1 MERMSAAI
9 GLHYLAP
16 DEFERFLFPRKSHL
30 LGAVVFGERPELAD
44 PGCPFAWIDIPA
56 LDRDCVIEAWTSGQ
70 PVVREDWAGVET
82 TRNEDVLFGCIR
94 VDAQA
99 DLDESACRAYC
110 SIFDAIDRIGYSH
123 LVRVWH
129 YFPRIN
135 ATADGLERYRC
146 FNIGRHDAFLSR
158 GRTFEQHAPAACALG
173 SRSGPLTIYF
183 LAGREPGRP
192 VANPRQWAPHR
203 YPASHGPRGPVFSRG
218 MVARS
223 GGESWLFVSGTAS
236 IVGHETLHAGNADA
250 QAGETMRNLLAV
262 AAEARASSPGAFDI
276 SAMKAKIYVRH
287 RRHLPELCRHLAQ
300 AFGHELT
307 AIYLEADI
315 CRAELELEVEAV
327 CGPGHRAEI
336 AGKRRELARSAPEP
350 GTRLIQGARPHRG

>member
-1 MERMSAAI
+1 MSAAI

-16 DEFERFLFPRKSHL
+16 DQFERFWLRRKAHL
-30 LGAVVFGERPELAD
+30 LGAVAFGERPELDAPD
-44 PGCPFAWIDIPA
+44 CPFAWIDIPV

-70 PVVREDWAGVET
+70 PVMREDWGGVET

-94 VDAQA
+94 VDAET
-99 DLDESACRAYC
+99 DLNGSACRAYR

-135 ATADGLERYRC
+135 AAADGLERYRC
-146 FNIGRHDAFLSR
+146 FNVGRHDAFLSK

-183 LAGREPGRP
+183 LAAREPGRP
-192 VANPRQWAPHR
+192 VANPRQWAPYR
-203 YPASHGPRGPVFSRG
+203 YPASYGPRGPVFSRG

-236 IVGHETLHAGNADA
+236 IVGHETLHAGDADA

-262 AAEARASSPGAFDI
+262 AAEARASSPGAFDT
-276 SAMKAKIYVRH
+276 APVKAKIYVRH
-287 RRHLPELCRHLAQ
+287 RCHLPVLRRHLAQ

-327 CGPGHRAEI
+327 YVPGHRAES
-336 AGKRRELARSAPEP
+336 AGERRGLAPTALEP
-350 GTRLIQGARPHRG
+350 GARLSQAARPHRG